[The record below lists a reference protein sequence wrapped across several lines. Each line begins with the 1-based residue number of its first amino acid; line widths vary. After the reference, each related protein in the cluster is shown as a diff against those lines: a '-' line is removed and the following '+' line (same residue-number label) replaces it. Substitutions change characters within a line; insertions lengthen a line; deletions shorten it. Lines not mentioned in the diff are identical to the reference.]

1 MNEQNLRFRVGL
13 FVLASIILLAVL
25 AYMFSGFPTYFK
37 VHNEY
42 TVLFREA
49 AGVGQGTPVRRSGVR
64 IGEVKSVEL
73 DDANGRVRVGILV
86 EKRHPIYQGDE
97 PTLVRSI
104 LGGDVAIDFVP
115 RRPGAQ
121 PQELTPI
128 EPGSELTGVQ
138 QSDAAALVNQTSEAM
153 PELRRTNDEIMV
165 TARNWGRLGERMDV
179 LLQTNQEKMVQAL
192 DNLNRT
198 LNQMSQAFNDENQRN
213 LSATLKN
220 ARAGSD
226 NLERISKDTEAL
238 LNESRQTIRR
248 VNNSVTQTD
257 EVLRNLQQATKPM
270 ADRSDRVMKNLDES
284 TIKLNRTLTDTQ
296 DLLRAVNQSD
306 GTLHRLIADPS
317 LYNNLTDASC
327 MLVRILP
334 RLDRIL
340 HDMEVFADKIAR
352 HPESLGLGGV
362 VSPSSGLKEAPS
374 SNPHWSGH

>member
-179 LLQTNQEKMVQAL
+179 LLQTNQDKLIQAV
-192 DNLNRT
+192 DNLNDSLRRV
-198 LNQMSQAFNDENQRN
+198 SQVFNEENQRN
-213 LSATLKN
+213 LATTLKN
-220 ARAGSD
+220 ARQGSE
-226 NLERISKDTEAL
+226 NLDSLSRNTDELIK
-238 LNESRQTIRR
+238 ESRQTVRR
-248 VNNSVTQTD
+248 INSTVTQAD
-257 EVLRNLQQATKPM
+257 EVFRNLQQVTKPM
-270 ADRSDRVMKNLDES
+270 AERGSAVMKNLDES
-284 TIKLNRTLTDTQ
+284 TDKLNKTLTEARE
-296 DLLRAVNQSD
+296 LLRVVSQSD
-306 GTLHRLIADPS
+306 GTLHRFVTDPA
-317 LYNNLTDASC
+317 LYNNITDASC
-327 MLVRILP
+327 MLLRLLP

-340 HDMEVFADKIAR
+340 HDMEVFTDKIAR

-362 VSPSSGLKEAPS
+362 VSPSSGLKEGPS
-374 SNPHWSGH
+374 SWRH